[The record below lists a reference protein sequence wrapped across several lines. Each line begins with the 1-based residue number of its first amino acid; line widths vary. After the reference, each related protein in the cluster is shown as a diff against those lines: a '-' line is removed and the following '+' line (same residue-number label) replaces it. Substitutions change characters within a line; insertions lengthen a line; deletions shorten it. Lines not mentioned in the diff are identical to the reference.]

1 MSEALPNTQHAT
13 SQDAMSVSELTLRVK
28 EAVESHFTDVWVTGE
43 ISNLVRASSGHTY
56 LSLKDESSLLRA
68 VIWRGTRQSLAIEPV
83 DGLEVVCHGRLE
95 VYAPRGSYQLTIDRL
110 HAIGTGALETQ
121 LRKLHATLKA
131 EGLFDLDQK
140 RPLPTFPKRVALVT
154 SPTGAA
160 VMDFLETLLQ
170 RWPSTEVIV
179 IPTRVQGAGAA
190 EDVAS
195 ALQVA
200 NRITPQVDIISLVRG
215 GGSLEDLWAF
225 NEEPLVRAVAASSI
239 PVICG
244 VGHEI
249 DVSLADLAADQR
261 ALTPT
266 DAAVKI
272 SPDGPQLK
280 SQLEQ
285 IGPRL
290 LAILKQQ
297 VNEEHLQLQN
307 LANSWVFAQPQ
318 QLMHTQKTQLS
329 DSIGRLYRHTVAA
342 IHRSEERVAAAT
354 ARLEADSPLK
364 ILARGFS
371 ITSKEDD
378 PAALRSTVGIQQGT
392 RLVSQLSD
400 GRLWS
405 RVERVE
411 NDQHQ

>member
-371 ITSKEDD
+371 ITAKEDD

>member
-342 IHRSEERVAAAT
+342 IHRSEERVAAAS

>member
-83 DGLEVVCHGRLE
+83 DGLAVVCHGRLE

>member
-68 VIWRGTRQSLAIEPV
+68 VIWRGSRQSLAIEPV

>member
-195 ALQVA
+195 ALQLA